1 MVTAHPD
8 GSAASAQR
16 VAQFL
21 AEALGAKL
29 TVYPL
34 TDRLAPI
41 AGVAGIEIP
50 RFAERMQADLVV
62 LPRICF
68 AGELL
73 ADAVTRRSR
82 LPSLSVASGCEDLRR
97 WLIALDGSA
106 RCRLVLSMVTP
117 MSRPS
122 GHGDLGSGAGGQCL
136 RWYPAR
142 AVRGRR
148 WGARHRVAP
157 RRTAAANS
165 GGQSGAP
172 PGERRE
178 RHGLDRTD
186 LSFCR
191 IGVRDTA
198 RLHLSPCPRCFH
210 PSRICWRSS
219 PHCSLSAR
227 PFAPV

>member
-117 MSRPS
+117 IVEALGATATSVQVREGNVFDGILREQSAAGAGVLAIGSRP
-122 GHGDLGSGAGGQCL
+122 GGPPPPIPEGSL
-136 RWYPAR
+136 AR
-142 AVRGRR
+142 RLVN
-148 WGARHRVAP
+148 
-157 RRTAAANS
+157 AAN
-165 GGQSGAP
+165 GMVLTVP
-172 PGERRE
+172 
-178 RHGLDRTD
+178 
-186 LSFCR
+186 
-191 IGVRDTA
+191 I
-198 RLHLSPCPRCFH
+198 
-210 PSRICWRSS
+210 
-219 PHCSLSAR
+219 
-227 PFAPV
+227 